1 MRDHAGLDPDKETT
15 DMRLS
20 QLIIVILLFAVGACS
35 QQATPPAA
43 SQPAPVAAKTAGT
56 ADAPIAQA
64 TADTPAPTD
73 TTAST
78 TPTTP
83 TASATPTAPG
93 AAVDDHAAVN
103 AAIDAAL
110 GEHAQYES
118 LITTFQSAVAG
129 SDKAGVAALVAYPFT
144 AHIDGKAVAIANADA
159 FVAHYD
165 AIVTPAI
172 ARAITTQ
179 RYSELFVNYQGVMFG
194 NGEAWING
202 ICKDTACKDARARV
216 VAIQPVQ

>member
-20 QLIIVILLFAVGACS
+20 QLIIVILLFALGACS

-43 SQPAPVAAKTAGT
+43 SQPAPVAANRAGT

-73 TTAST
+73 TTAS
-78 TPTTP
+78 

-194 NGEAWING
+194 NGEAWISG
-202 ICKDTACKDARARV
+202 ICKDTACKDAQARV